1 MYTAHTE
8 HVWNNVM
15 AASPVLSFR
24 VKPELVSEL
33 DQLARATDRDR
44 QYPPAAGFEPL
55 RDR

>member
-1 MYTAHTE
+1 MYTVHTE

-24 VKPELVSEL
+24 VKPQLVSEL